1 MNCFLHMNKI
11 QAIITDLDG
20 TILPRGG
27 EISPETLASFR
38 QAGHKGYTRIIATGR
53 NLYSARCILQPD
65 FPIDYLVFASGAG
78 ILRWNDQ
85 QLLFTKHLEQQE
97 TRDIATYLW
106 EYNINFTI
114 QKAIPDNHYFYYTDI
129 YPLHPDY
136 IRRLETYKPFG
147 TPISSPG
154 DIHNQATQ
162 LIMILDAKQIRL
174 LEQIRKD
181 LSAYSIVRSTSPID
195 NQAIW
200 LEIFPAGIN
209 KGTTCRQLLHDL
221 NIDSKACAGLGNDY
235 NDVDFLDI
243 CSQSYLVA
251 NAPSRLKPHYK
262 SVASDRNNGFS
273 EFIGK
278 I

>member
-1 MNCFLHMNKI
+1 MNKI

-27 EISPETLASFR
+27 EISPETRASFQ
-38 QAGHKGYTRIIATGR
+38 QAGNKGYTRIIATGR
-53 NLYSARCILQPD
+53 NLYSARRILQPD

-78 ILRWNDQ
+78 ILRWSDQ
-85 QLLFTKHLEQQE
+85 QLLFAKHLEQQE
-97 TRDIATYLW
+97 TKDIAAYLW

-114 QKAIPDNHYFYYTDI
+114 QKAIPDNHHFYYTNI

-136 IRRLETYKPFG
+136 THRLETYQPFG
-147 TPISSPG
+147 TLISSPE
-154 DIHNQATQ
+154 DIYSQTTQ
-162 LIMILDAKQIRL
+162 LILILDAKQIRL
-174 LEQIRKD
+174 LEQIRND
-181 LSAYSIVRSTSPID
+181 LSAYSVIRSTSPVD

-200 LEIFPAGIN
+200 LEIFPADIN

-221 NIDSKACAGLGNDY
+221 NIDCKACAGLGNDY

-251 NAPSRLKPHYK
+251 NAPLRLKPHYK

-273 EFIGK
+273 EFIAK